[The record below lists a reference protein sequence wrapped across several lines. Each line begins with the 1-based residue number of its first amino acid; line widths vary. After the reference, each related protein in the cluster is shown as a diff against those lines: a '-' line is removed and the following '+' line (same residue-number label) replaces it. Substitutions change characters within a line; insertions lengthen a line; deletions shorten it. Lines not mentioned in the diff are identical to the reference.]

1 MLAQNAVTLLD
12 GAGPWVAVILTLVV
26 FSYLLG
32 DNVLYRL
39 AEHIFVGVAVGYAV
53 VIAFHSVI
61 IPKLVSPTI
70 DALQAQDSGRLTVL
84 AITWLLG
91 VLLFTKAFRRAGF
104 LPWLGSFS
112 LATLLGVGAA
122 LAISG
127 ALLGTLRPQVD
138 AASDLRLYMG
148 TQQYSPALAWFSGVL
163 VLVGTTGVLVHFY
176 FGAGQKGPLAKLWTG
191 VLRAW
196 GGFGRWFILITF
208 AALLATTF
216 MGRLSLLVG
225 RVQFLIDSI
234 RGFIGGL
241 G

>member
-1 MLAQNAVTLLD
+1 MLAQNAVTPLS
-12 GAGPWVAVILTLVV
+12 GAGTWVAVILTLVV

-53 VIAFHSVI
+53 VVAFHSVI

-70 DALQAQDSGRLTVL
+70 SALGAQNRSQLILL

-127 ALLGTLRPQVD
+127 ALLGTLKPQID
-138 AASDLRLYMG
+138 ATSDLSLYVG
-148 TQQYSPALAWFSGVL
+148 AQPYSPALAWFSGVL
-163 VLVGTTGVLVHFY
+163 VLVATTGVLLHFY
-176 FGAGQKGPLAKLWTG
+176 FGAGQRGRFADLWSE
-191 VLRAW
+191 LRRIW
-196 GGFGRWFILITF
+196 GGLGRWFILVTF

>member
-1 MLAQNAVTLLD
+1 MLAQNAVTALG
-12 GAGPWVAVILTLVV
+12 GAGTWVAVILTLVV

-61 IPKLVSPTI
+61 VPKLVLPTV
-70 DALQAQDSGRLTVL
+70 DALQAQDSGRLTLL

-104 LPWLGSFS
+104 LSWLGSFS

-122 LAISG
+122 LALSG
-127 ALLGTLRPQVD
+127 ALLGTLKPQID
-138 AASDLRLYMG
+138 AASDLSLYAG
-148 TQQYSPALAWFSGVL
+148 TQPYSPALAWFSGVL
-163 VLVGTTGVLVHFY
+163 VLIGTTGVLLHFY
-176 FGAGQKGPLAKLWTG
+176 FGGRQGGRLSELWRRLAQM
-191 VLRAW
+191 W
-196 GGFGRWFILITF
+196 GRLGRWFILVTF

-225 RVQFLIDSI
+225 RIQFLIDSI
-234 RGFIGGL
+234 RGFIGG
-241 G
+241 